1 MIRNLLLTIGLVL
14 IASLSV
20 FSQSG
25 TLKGKVI
32 DKKTKEPIPFVNIIV
47 ELGGTQ
53 AGGTTSDFD
62 GNYTIKP
69 ITPGKYDLK
78 STFVG
83 FKPIQVSGVIIK
95 SDQISFQNIEMES
108 TMVEIATFEVIDYK
122 VPLIDKDKTS
132 VGATVTS
139 EEIAKMP
146 NRSAN
151 AIATT
156 VGGVFSADGER
167 GSVRGQ
173 RAEGTVM
180 YIDGIRVRGSSSLPE
195 SAIEQV
201 SVILSGVPAQYGDAT
216 GGIINVTTKG
226 PSREFG
232 AGVELQTSQYLDA
245 FGYNR
250 AGLNMQGPLLWS
262 KNENNEKVSSILG
275 YFVAGEITYNKD
287 NRPTATGIYKVK
299 DDVLRELEL
308 NPLRLS
314 GSGFGTYYNTNFID
328 KSDLEYVKAT
338 PNTNNLDI
346 NASGKIDIK
355 TGPNINLSVGGSINY
370 SDGSNFSFANSMFN
384 YNKNTQVIDNTWRV
398 FGRFTQRFPVAKDSK
413 SLVRNVYYSIQADYT
428 KYNQTVQD
436 PDHKDN
442 LFNYGYLGKYETSK
456 IRSYEF
462 GLDTVSGL
470 TGYIHNGFRDTLVAF
485 SQLGDN
491 EITSNYT
498 RQYYELYPTTFGY
511 HDNLNNIISGGGLLN
526 GMRANSVYG
535 IWGSPGTINTFDNNG
550 TAYQVA
556 DNEQYAIN
564 ANASADIGNH
574 ALQFGF
580 IYEQRIDRFYS
591 YAPIGLWSQMRG
603 LTNAHIEQLD
613 VQNPNLVSLDGVFQD
628 TIYFDRKY
636 DAQSQRYFD
645 KSLRTKL
652 GLPIDGTDWIDIDS
666 YDINSFTMNYYD
678 AAGKLHTVAL
688 SEALSIDM
696 FSPDEL
702 YDNGNLLANYSG
714 YTYTGDKTKLKDS
727 PSFDDFFNKRDEN
740 GMFTREIAPFTPIYM
755 AGFIQDK
762 FAFDDLIFNIGVR
775 IDRFDANQKVLTDPY
790 TLYSAKT
797 VGEVNDL
804 GNHPQ
809 NMGSDYTVYVDN
821 VRTPTTIM
829 GYRSGDTWYNADGL
843 VVTDPSISLDAGNGV
858 TPYLQDKNNITVSS
872 DAFSDYEPQVSVMPR
887 ISFSFPISD
896 EALFFAHYD
905 VLTQRPTFALRMSPL
920 DYYFLP
926 ITGSPDISNPNLKPE
941 KTIDYELGF
950 QQRITASSSMTFSAY
965 YREIR
970 DQIQSFRYTA
980 AYPKTYYSY
989 NNIDFSTVKGMTITY
1004 DLRRTSNVRVRA
1016 SYTLQFAN
1024 GTGSNPDF
1032 AKGLIQT
1039 GQPNLR
1045 TLFPLSFDRRHALN
1059 LMLDYRFTEG
1069 KEYSGPVIR
1078 RTKTD
1083 ATGKEVVKTTQLLK
1097 NTGVNFTVF
1106 GGSGT
1111 PYTRSSKIV
1120 PIGQSGIIEGS
1131 INGSRLPWQ
1140 FRIDGRIDKDIN
1152 IQWSEKRSSYLNVYL
1167 QVLNIFDAQN
1177 ILSVYG
1183 ATGNADDDGY
1193 LAAAEYQN
1201 LINTQ
1206 LDPQAFRDL
1215 YSIRVNS
1222 PGNYSSPRQIRLGL
1236 IFNF

>member
-25 TLKGKVI
+25 TLRGKVI
-32 DKKTKEPIPFVNIIV
+32 DKTTKEPIPFVNIIV

-69 ITPGKYDLK
+69 ITPGKYNLK
-78 STFVG
+78 ATFVG
-83 FKPIQVSGVIIK
+83 FKPVLVQGVIIK
-95 SDQISFQNIEMES
+95 SDQISFQNVEMES
-108 TMVEIATFEVIDYK
+108 TMIEIKTFEVVDYK

-132 VGATVTS
+132 VGATMTQ

-232 AGVELQTSQYLDA
+232 AGIELQTSQYLDA

-262 KNENNEKVSSILG
+262 KNENKEKVSAILG
-275 YFVAGEITYNKD
+275 YFVAGEISYNKD
-287 NRPTATGIYKVK
+287 SRPTATGIYKVK
-299 DDVLRELEL
+299 DDVLRELER

-314 GSGFGTYYNTNFID
+314 GSGFGTYYNANFIR

-338 PNTNNLDI
+338 PNTNSLDI
-346 NASGKIDIK
+346 SASGKIDIK
-355 TGPNINLSVGGSINY
+355 TGPNVNLSVGGSINY
-370 SDGSNFSFANSMFN
+370 SDGLNFSYANSMFN
-384 YNKNTQVIDNTWRV
+384 YDKNIQVLDKTWRV
-398 FGRFTQRFPVAKDSK
+398 FGRFTQRFPTAKDSK
-413 SLVRNVYYSIQADYT
+413 SLVKNVYYSIQADYT
-428 KYNQTVQD
+428 KYNQLVQD
-436 PDHKDN
+436 ADHKDN
-442 LFNYGYLGKYETSK
+442 LFDYGYLGKFETSK
-456 IRSYEF
+456 IKSYEF

-485 SQLGDN
+485 TPSAVN

-498 RQYYELYPTTFGY
+498 RQYYELYPQTFGY

-526 GMRANSVYG
+526 GMGAATVYG
-535 IWGSPGTINTFDNNG
+535 IWGGPGSIQTNYTV
-550 TAYQVA
+550 T

-580 IYEQRIDRFYS
+580 IYEQRIDRYYT
-591 YAPIGLWSQMRG
+591 YAPVGLWSLMRG

-613 VQNPNLVSLDGVFQD
+613 VQNPKFVTLDGVFQD

-636 DAQSQRYFD
+636 DALSQRYFD
-645 KSLRTKL
+645 INLREKL
-652 GLPIDGTDWIDIDS
+652 GLPVDGTDWIDIDS
-666 YDINSFTMNYYD
+666 YDLNSYTMNYYD
-678 AAGKLHTVAL
+678 SEGNLKTVAL
-688 SEALSIDM
+688 SDALSIDM

-714 YTYTGDKTKLKDS
+714 YTYTGEKTKLKDS
-727 PSFDDFFNKRDEN
+727 PSFDDFFNKRNES
-740 GMFTREIAPFTPIYM
+740 GMYTREIAPFTPIYM
-755 AGFIQDK
+755 AGYVQDK

-775 IDRFDANQKVLTDPY
+775 VDRFDANQQVLTDPY
-790 TLYSAKT
+790 TLYPAKT
-797 VGEVNDL
+797 VSEVQDL
-804 GNHPQ
+804 GTHPQ
-809 NMGSDYTVYVDN
+809 NMGSDYVVYVDQVLN
-821 VRTPTTIM
+821 PTKIL
-829 GYRSGDTWYNADGL
+829 GYRNGDTWYDSEGL
-843 VVTDPSISLDAGNGV
+843 VVTDPTISLKGESGV
-858 TPYLQDKNNITVSS
+858 TPYLQDRNNITVSS
-872 DAFSDYEPQVSVMPR
+872 KAFSDYEPQISVMPR

-905 VLTQRPTFALRMSPL
+905 VLTQRPTYALRMSPL
-920 DYYFLP
+920 DYYLIPF
-926 ITGSPDISNPNLKPE
+926 TGSPDINNPNLKPE

-950 QQRITASSSMTFSAY
+950 QQRLTASSSLTLSAY

-970 DQIQSFRYTA
+970 DQIQAFRYTA

-989 NNIDFSTVKGMTITY
+989 NNIDFSTVKGMTVTF
-1004 DLRRTSNVRVRA
+1004 DLRRTSNARVRA

-1024 GTGSNPDF
+1024 GTGSNPEF

-1059 LMLDYRFTEG
+1059 IMLDYRFAEG
-1069 KEYSGPVIR
+1069 KEYNGPVIR
-1078 RTKTD
+1078 RKVTD
-1083 ATGKEVVKTTQLLK
+1083 ASGAQVTKSIQVLK
-1097 NTGVNFTVF
+1097 NTGVNFTIF

-1152 IQWSEKRSSYLNVYL
+1152 IQWSEKRASYLNIYL
-1167 QVLNIFDAQN
+1167 QVLNILDAKN
-1177 ILSVYG
+1177 IMSVYS
-1183 ATGNADDDGY
+1183 ATGNPDDDGY

-1206 LDPQAFRDL
+1206 LDPQSFRDL

-1222 PGNYSSPRQIRLGL
+1222 PGNYSSPRQIRLGVVL
-1236 IFNF
+1236 NF

>member
-25 TLKGKVI
+25 TLRGKVI
-32 DKKTKEPIPFVNIIV
+32 DKSTKEPIPFVNIIV

-69 ITPGKYDLK
+69 ITPGKYNLK
-78 STFVG
+78 ATFVG
-83 FKPIQVSGVIIK
+83 FKPVLVQGVIIK
-95 SDQISFQNIEMES
+95 SDQISFQNVEMES
-108 TMVEIATFEVIDYK
+108 TMIEIKTFEVVDYK

-132 VGATVTS
+132 VGATMTS

-232 AGVELQTSQYLDA
+232 AGIEYQTSQFLDA
-245 FGYNR
+245 FGYHR

-262 KNENNEKVSSILG
+262 RNENKEKESAILG
-275 YFVAGEITYNKD
+275 YFIAGEVSYNKD
-287 NRPTATGIYKVK
+287 SRPTATGVYKVK
-299 DDVLRELEL
+299 DAKLREIEQ
-308 NPLRLS
+308 NPLRLT
-314 GSGFGTYYNTNFID
+314 GLGVGTFENYSYIQ
-328 KSDLEYVKAT
+328 KSDLEYSKST
-338 PNTNNLDI
+338 FNTNSIDI

-370 SDGSNFSFANSMFN
+370 SDGRNFNFYQSMFN
-384 YNKNTQVIDNTWRV
+384 YNKNAQVIDNTWRV
-398 FGRFTQRFPVAKDSK
+398 FGRFTHRFPAAKESK
-413 SLVRNVYYSIQADYT
+413 SFIKNVYYSIQADYS

-442 LFNYGYLGKYETSK
+442 LFNYGYLGKYETSTV
-456 IRSYEF
+456 RSYEL
-462 GLDTVSGL
+462 GRDTVSGL

-485 SQLGDN
+485 TPSTVN
-491 EITSNYT
+491 EITANYT
-498 RQYYELYPTTFGY
+498 RQYYELYPQTFGY
-511 HDNLNNIISGGGLLN
+511 HDNLSNIILNGGLLN
-526 GMRANSVYG
+526 GMNADPVYQ
-535 IWGSPGTINTFDNNG
+535 IWGSPGGIQSNYTIT
-550 TAYQVA
+550 
-556 DNEQYAIN
+556 DNEQYAVN
-564 ANASADIGNH
+564 ANFSADIGNH
-574 ALQFGF
+574 ALQIGF
-580 IYEQRIDRFYS
+580 IYEQRIDRFYT
-591 YAPIGLWSQMRG
+591 YAPTKLWETMRG
-603 LTNAHIEQLD
+603 LANFHIRELD
-613 VQNPNLVSLDGVFQD
+613 VLNPKFVYLDGVFQD
-628 TIYFDRKY
+628 TVYFDRKY
-636 DAQSQRYFD
+636 DELSQRDFD
-645 KSLRTKL
+645 ISLRQKL
-652 GLPIDGTDWIDIDS
+652 GLPIDGTDWIDVDS
-666 YDINSFTMNYYD
+666 YDINSYTMNYYD
-678 AAGKLHTVAL
+678 AEGKRHTVAL
-688 SEALSIDM
+688 SDALSIDM

-702 YDNGNLLANYSG
+702 FNDGDLITNYSG
-714 YTYTGDKTKLKDS
+714 YTYTGEKIKSKDS
-727 PSFDDFFNKRDEN
+727 PSFDDFFTPDEN
-740 GMFTREIAPFTPIYM
+740 GKFNREIAPFSPIYI
-755 AGFIQDK
+755 AGYVQDK

-775 IDRFDANQKVLTDPY
+775 VDRFDANQQVLTDPY
-790 TLYSAKT
+790 TLYPANNVLST
-797 VGEVNDL
+797 DESLNPNGR
-804 GNHPQ
+804 HPD
-809 NMGSDYTVYVDN
+809 NMGDDFVVYVDKVLN
-821 VRTPTTIM
+821 PTKIM
-829 GYRSGDTWYNADGL
+829 GYRDGDNWYDANGL
-843 VVTDPSISLDAGNGV
+843 VVTDPTISIKGEEGV
-858 TPYLQDKNNITVSS
+858 TPYLQDRNNIEVTSK
-872 DAFSDYEPQVSVMPR
+872 AFSDYEPQISVMPR
-887 ISFSFPISD
+887 VSFSFPISD

-905 VLTQRPTFALRMSPL
+905 VLTQRPTYALRMSPL
-920 DYYFLP
+920 DYFLIP
-926 ITGSPDISNPNLKPE
+926 FTGSPDINNPNLKPE

-950 QQRITASSSMTFSAY
+950 QQRLSPSSSLTLSAY

-970 DQIQSFRYTA
+970 DQIQAFRYTA

-989 NNIDFSTVKGMTITY
+989 NNIDFSTVKGMTVTF
-1004 DLRRTSNVRVRA
+1004 DLRRTSNARVRA

-1024 GTGSNPDF
+1024 GTGSNPEF

-1059 LMLDYRFTEG
+1059 IMLDYRFSEG
-1069 KEYSGPVIR
+1069 KDYSGPVIR
-1078 RTKTD
+1078 WKRKKTD
-1083 ATGKEVVKTTQLLK
+1083 ASGARIIKNMQVLK
-1097 NTGVNFTVF
+1097 NTGVNFTIF

-1120 PIGQSGIIEGS
+1120 PIGQSGIIDGS

-1152 IQWSEKRSSYLNVYL
+1152 IKWSEKRSTYANIYL
-1167 QVLNIFDAQN
+1167 QVLNILNSKN
-1177 ILSVYG
+1177 IMNVYS
-1183 ATGNADDDGY
+1183 ATGNPDDDGY
-1193 LAAAEYQN
+1193 LAASEYQN
-1201 LINTQ
+1201 LIQTQ

-1215 YSIRVNS
+1215 YTIRVNS
-1222 PGNYSSPRQIRLGL
+1222 PGNYSSPRQIRLGIVL
-1236 IFNF
+1236 NF

>member
-32 DKKTKEPIPFVNIIV
+32 DKTTKEPIPFVNIIV

-78 STFVG
+78 ATFVG
-83 FKPIQVSGVIIK
+83 FKPIQVTGVIIK

-262 KNENNEKVSSILG
+262 RNENNEKESSILG
-275 YFVAGEITYNKD
+275 YFIAGEVTYNKD
-287 NRPTATGIYKVK
+287 SRPTATGIYKAK
-299 DDVLRELEL
+299 DDVLRELER

-314 GSGFGTYYNTNFID
+314 GSGFGTYYNTNFIGKD
-328 KSDLEYVKAT
+328 DLEYVKAT

-384 YNKNTQVIDNTWRV
+384 YDKNIQVIDNTWRV

-456 IRSYEF
+456 IKSYEF

-485 SQLGDN
+485 TQLGDN

-511 HDNLNNIISGGGLLN
+511 HDNQDNIISGGGLLN
-526 GMRANSVYG
+526 GMSPSTVYG
-535 IWGSPGTINTFDNNG
+535 IWGSPGNIQTNYTQI
-550 TAYQVA
+550 

-580 IYEQRIDRFYS
+580 IYEQRIDRFYT
-591 YAPIGLWSQMRG
+591 YAPVGLWGLMNSVTG
-603 LTNAHIEQLD
+603 LTNFHISELD
-613 VQNPNLVSLDGVFQD
+613 VQNPNLVTLDGVFQD

-652 GLPIDGTDWIDIDS
+652 GLPIDGTDWIDVDS
-666 YDINSFTMNYYD
+666 YDINSYTMNYYD

-702 YDNGNLLANYSG
+702 FNNGNLLANYSG

-762 FAFDDLIFNIGVR
+762 FAFEDLIFNIGVR
-775 IDRFDANQKVLTDPY
+775 VDRFDANQKVLTDPY
-790 TLYSAKT
+790 TLNAAKT
-797 VGEVNDL
+797 VGEVKDL

-809 NMGSDYTVYVDN
+809 NMGNDYVVYVDN
-821 VRTPTTIM
+821 VLTPTTIK
-829 GYRSGDTWYNADGL
+829 GYRNGNTWYNADGL
-843 VVTDPSISLDAGNGV
+843 VVTDPTVVLAGDDGGV
-858 TPYLQDKNNITVSS
+858 TPYLQDRNNVTNVTS

-920 DYYFLP
+920 DYYFLRS
-926 ITGSPDISNPNLKPE
+926 TGSPDISNPNLKPE

-1069 KEYSGPVIR
+1069 KDYSGPVIR

-1152 IQWSEKRSSYLNVYL
+1152 IQWSEKRSSYLNIYL

>member
-32 DKKTKEPIPFVNIIV
+32 DKTTKEPIPFVNIIV
-47 ELGGTQ
+47 ELGGTR

-78 STFVG
+78 ATFVG
-83 FKPIQVSGVIIK
+83 FKPVLIKGIVVK
-95 SDQISFQNIEMES
+95 SDQISYSNVDMES
-108 TMVEIATFEVIDYK
+108 TMIEIETFEVVDYK

-132 VGATVTS
+132 VGATMTS

-232 AGVELQTSQYLDA
+232 AGIEFQTSQFLDA
-245 FGYNR
+245 YGYNR
-250 AGLNMQGPLLWS
+250 LGVNLQGPLLWS
-262 KNENNEKVSSILG
+262 KDEEGKKKNAILG
-275 YFVAGEITYNKD
+275 YFLAGELTYNED
-287 NRPTATGIYKVK
+287 SRPTATGIYKVK
-299 DDVLRELEL
+299 DDILRELEL

-314 GSGFGTYYNTNFID
+314 GSGFGTYYNSNFIH

-338 PNTNNLDI
+338 PNTNNLDF
-346 NASGKIDIK
+346 NASGKLDIK
-355 TGPNINLSVGGSINY
+355 TGPNINLSLGGSINY
-370 SDGSNFSFANSMFN
+370 SDGSQFSFANSMFN
-384 YNKNTQVIDNTWRV
+384 YKKNVQVIDNTWRV

-413 SLVRNVYYSIQADYT
+413 SLVKNVYYSIQADYT

-456 IRSYEF
+456 IKSYEY

-470 TGYIHNGFRDTLVAF
+470 TGYIHNGFRDTLIAF
-485 SQLGDN
+485 TPSDVN
-491 EITSNYT
+491 SITANYT
-498 RQYYELYPTTFGY
+498 RQYYELYPRTEGY

-526 GMRANSVYG
+526 GMGAPAVYG
-535 IWGSPGTINTFDNNG
+535 IWGSAGGIQTNYT
-550 TAYQVA
+550 VV

-580 IYEQRIDRFYS
+580 IYEQRIDRFYT
-591 YAPIGLWSQMRG
+591 YAPVGLWSLMRG
-603 LTNAHIEQLD
+603 LTNSHIEQLD
-613 VQNPNLVSLDGVFQD
+613 VQNPNLVTLDGVFQD

-645 KSLRTKL
+645 ISLRQKL
-652 GLPIDGTDWIDIDS
+652 GLPVDGTDWIDVDS
-666 YDINSFTMNYYD
+666 YDLNSYTMNYYD
-678 AAGKLHTVAL
+678 AEGKRHTVAL
-688 SEALSIDM
+688 ADALSIDM
-696 FSPDEL
+696 LSPDEL
-702 YDNGNLLANYSG
+702 FDNGNLLVNYGG

-727 PSFDDFFNKRDEN
+727 PSFDDFFTKRDEN
-740 GMFTREIAPFTPIYM
+740 GMYTREIAPFTPIYM
-755 AGFIQDK
+755 AGYIQDK
-762 FAFDDLIFNIGVR
+762 FAFEDLIFNIGLRV
-775 IDRFDANQKVLTDPY
+775 DRFDANQQVLTDPY
-790 TLYSAKT
+790 TLYPAKS
-797 VGEVNDL
+797 VSEVNDL
-804 GNHPQ
+804 GTHPA

-821 VRTPTTIM
+821 MSTPTTIM
-829 GYRSGDTWYNADGL
+829 GYRDGDTWYSAEGL

-858 TPYLQDKNNITVSS
+858 TPYLVDRNNVEVTSK
-872 DAFSDYEPQVSVMPR
+872 AFSDYEPQISVMPR

-905 VLTQRPTFALRMSPL
+905 VLTQRPTYALRMSPL

-926 ITGSPDISNPNLKPE
+926 ITGSPDINNPNLKPE

-950 QQRITASSSMTFSAY
+950 QQRLSPSSSMTISAY

-970 DQIQSFRYTA
+970 DQIQAFRYTA

-989 NNIDFSTVKGMTITY
+989 NNIDFSTVKGMTVTY
-1004 DLRRTSNVRVRA
+1004 DLRRTSNARVRA

-1024 GTGSNPDF
+1024 GTGSNPEF

-1045 TLFPLSFDRRHALN
+1045 TLFPLSFDRRHAIN
-1059 LMLDYRFTEG
+1059 LMLDYRFAEG
-1069 KEYSGPVIR
+1069 KEYNGPVIR
-1078 RTKTD
+1078 RKKTD
-1083 ATGKEVVKTTQLLK
+1083 AAGAEIIKTTQLLQ
-1097 NTGVNFTVF
+1097 NTGVNFTIF

-1120 PIGQSGIIEGS
+1120 PIGQTGIIEGS

-1152 IQWSEKRSSYLNVYL
+1152 IQWSEKRASYLNVYV
-1167 QVLNIFDAQN
+1167 QVLNILDSQN
-1177 ILSVYG
+1177 ILNVYS
-1183 ATGNADDDGY
+1183 ATGNPDDDGY

-1206 LDPQAFRDL
+1206 LDPQSYRDL
-1215 YSIRVNS
+1215 YSIRVNN
-1222 PGNYSSPRQIRLGL
+1222 PGNYSSPRQIRLGVVL
-1236 IFNF
+1236 NF

>member
-25 TLKGKVI
+25 TLRGKVI
-32 DKKTKEPIPFVNIIV
+32 DKTTKEPIPFVNIIV

-69 ITPGKYDLK
+69 ITPGKYNLK
-78 STFVG
+78 ATYVG
-83 FKPIQVSGVIIK
+83 YKPVQVTGVIVK
-95 SDQISFQNIEMES
+95 SDQISFSNVEMES
-108 TMVEIATFEVIDYK
+108 TMIEIQTFEVVDYK

-132 VGATVTS
+132 VGATMTS

-173 RAEGTVM
+173 RSEGTVM

-232 AGVELQTSQYLDA
+232 AGIELQTSQYLDA
-245 FGYNR
+245 YGYNR
-250 AGLNMQGPLLWS
+250 LGLNMQGPLLW
-262 KNENNEKVSSILG
+262 KKDENNEKVSAILG
-275 YFVAGEITYNKD
+275 YFVAGEMTFNQD
-287 NRPTATGIYKVK
+287 SRPTATGIYKVK

-314 GSGFGTYYNTNFID
+314 GTGIGTYNNSNFIRQN
-328 KSDLEYVKAT
+328 DLEYVKAT
-338 PNTNNLDI
+338 PNTKSIDV

-370 SDGSNFSFANSMFN
+370 SDGRNFSYANSMFN
-384 YNKNTQVIDNTWRV
+384 YDKNAQAIDKTWRV

-413 SLVRNVYYSIQADYT
+413 SLVKNVYYSIQADYT
-428 KYNQTVQD
+428 KYNRTVQD

-456 IRSYEF
+456 VRSYEF

-470 TGYIHNGFRDTLVAF
+470 TGFIHNGFRDTLVAF
-485 SQLGDN
+485 TQSDVNGV
-491 EITSNYT
+491 TSNYT
-498 RQYYELYPTTFGY
+498 RQYYELYPETFY
-511 HDNLNNIISGGGLLN
+511 HSNLNDIISGGGLLN
-526 GMRANSVYG
+526 GMGASAVYG
-535 IWGSPGTINTFDNNG
+535 IWGSPGGIQSNYTVT
-550 TAYQVA
+550 

-580 IYEQRIDRFYS
+580 IYEQRIDRFYT
-591 YAPIGLWSQMRG
+591 YAPTGLWSLMRG

-613 VQNPNLVSLDGVFQD
+613 VQNPQFVTLDGVFLD

-636 DAQSQRYFD
+636 DALSQRNFD
-645 KSLRTKL
+645 ISLRQKL
-652 GLPIDGTDWIDIDS
+652 GLPVDGTDWIDIDS
-666 YDINSFTMNYYD
+666 YDINSFTVNYYD
-678 AAGKLHTVAL
+678 AEGKQRTIAL

-702 YDNGNLLANYSG
+702 YDNGNLLTNYSG
-714 YTYTGDKTKLKDS
+714 YTYTGEKTKLSDS
-727 PSFDDFFNKRDEN
+727 PSFDDFFTKRDEK
-740 GMFTREIAPFTPIYM
+740 GMYTREIAPFTPIYM

-762 FAFDDLIFNIGVR
+762 FAFEDLIFNIGVR
-775 IDRFDANQKVLTDPY
+775 VDRFDANQKVLTDPY
-790 TLYSAKT
+790 TLYPAKT
-797 VGEVNDL
+797 LAEVKDL
-804 GNHPQ
+804 GNHPA
-809 NMGSDYTVYVDN
+809 NMGDEYVVYVDN
-821 VRTPTTIM
+821 LRTPTAIM
-829 GYRSGDTWYNADGL
+829 GYRDGDTWYDAQGL

-858 TPYLQDKNNITVSS
+858 TPYLQDANNISVSS
-872 DAFSDYEPQVSVMPR
+872 KAFSDYEPQVSVMPR

-905 VLTQRPTFALRMSPL
+905 VLTQRPTYALRMSPL
-920 DYYFLP
+920 DYYLIPF
-926 ITGSPDISNPNLKPE
+926 TGSPDISNPNLKPE

-950 QQRITASSSMTFSAY
+950 QQRLSMSSSITLSAY

-970 DQIQSFRYTA
+970 DQIQAFRYTA

-1004 DLRRTSNVRVRA
+1004 DLRRTSNARVRA

-1024 GTGSNPDF
+1024 GTGSNPEF

-1045 TLFPLSFDRRHALN
+1045 TLFPLSFDRRHAIN
-1059 LMLDYRFTEG
+1059 LMLDYRFAEG
-1069 KEYSGPVIR
+1069 KEYNGPVIR
-1078 RTKTD
+1078 RKKTD
-1083 ATGKEVVKTTQLLK
+1083 AAGAEVVKTTQLLQ
-1097 NTGVNFTVF
+1097 NTGVNFTIF

-1152 IQWSEKRSSYLNVYL
+1152 VQWSEKRSSFLNIYL

-1177 ILSVYG
+1177 IMSVYA
-1183 ATGNADDDGY
+1183 ATGNPDDDGY

-1206 LDPQAFRDL
+1206 LDPQSYRDL
-1215 YSIRVNS
+1215 YSIRVNT
-1222 PGNYSSPRQIRLGL
+1222 PENYSSPRQIRLGVVL
-1236 IFNF
+1236 NF

>member
-1 MIRNLLLTIGLVL
+1 M
-14 IASLSV
+14 
-20 FSQSG
+20 
-25 TLKGKVI
+25 
-32 DKKTKEPIPFVNIIV
+32 
-47 ELGGTQ
+47 
-53 AGGTTSDFD
+53 
-62 GNYTIKP
+62 
-69 ITPGKYDLK
+69 
-78 STFVG
+78 
-83 FKPIQVSGVIIK
+83 
-95 SDQISFQNIEMES
+95 
-108 TMVEIATFEVIDYK
+108 
-122 VPLIDKDKTS
+122 
-132 VGATVTS
+132 TS

-232 AGVELQTSQYLDA
+232 AGVELQTSKYLDA
-245 FGYNR
+245 FGYTR
-250 AGLNMQGPLLWS
+250 GGLNMQGPLLW
-262 KNENNEKVSSILG
+262 KKDENNEKVTAVLG
-275 YFVAGEITYNKD
+275 YFIAGEITYNED
-287 NRPTATGIYKVK
+287 SRPTATGIYKVK

-314 GSGFGTYYNTNFID
+314 GTGFGTYYNTNFIH
-328 KSDLEYVKAT
+328 KEDLDYVKAT
-338 PNTNNLDI
+338 PNTNSYDI
-346 NASGKIDIK
+346 NASGKLDIK

-370 SDGSNFSFANSMFN
+370 SDRSNFSFANSMFN
-384 YNKNTQVIDNTWRV
+384 YNKNTQVTDNTWRV
-398 FGRFTQRFPVAKDSK
+398 FGRFTQRFPAAKESRSIVK
-413 SLVRNVYYSIQADYT
+413 NVYYSIQADYT
-428 KYNQTVQD
+428 KYKQTVQD

-462 GLDTVSGL
+462 GTDTVSGL

-485 SQLGDN
+485 TQSPVNG
-491 EITSNYT
+491 ITSNYT
-498 RQYYELYPTTFGY
+498 RQYYELYPETFY
-511 HDNLNNIISGGGLLN
+511 HSNLNDIISGGGLLN
-526 GMRANSVYG
+526 GMGASSVYG
-535 IWGSPGTINTFDNNG
+535 IWGSPGGIQSNYTVTD
-550 TAYQVA
+550 A
-556 DNEQYAIN
+556 EQYAIN

-580 IYEQRIDRFYS
+580 IYEQRVDRFYT
-591 YAPIGLWSQMRG
+591 YAPVGLWSLMRG
-603 LTNAHIEQLD
+603 LTNSHIEQLD
-613 VQNPNLVSLDGVFQD
+613 VQNPKFVTLDGVFLD
-628 TIYFDRKY
+628 TVYFDRKY
-636 DAQSQRYFD
+636 DALSQRYFD
-645 KSLRTKL
+645 ISLRQKL
-652 GLPIDGTDWIDIDS
+652 GLPVDGTDWIDVDS
-666 YDINSFTMNYYD
+666 YDLNSLTMNYYD
-678 AAGKLHTVAL
+678 AEGNRKTVAL
-688 SEALSIDM
+688 SEAMSISM

-702 YDNGNLLANYSG
+702 YDNGNLLTNYSG
-714 YTYTGDKTKLKDS
+714 YSYTGQRTKLKDS
-727 PSFDDFFNKRDEN
+727 PSFDDFFNKRDAN
-740 GMFTREIAPFTPIYM
+740 GMYTREIAPFTPIYM

-775 IDRFDANQKVLTDPY
+775 VDRFDANQKVLTDPY
-790 TLYSAKT
+790 TLYPAKT
-797 VGEVNDL
+797 KIEVNDL
-804 GNHPQ
+804 GSHPQ
-809 NMGSDYTVYVDN
+809 NMGDDYVVYVDN
-821 VRTPTTIM
+821 MRTPTTIM
-829 GYRSGDTWYNADGL
+829 GYRDGDTWYNADGL
-843 VVTDPSISLDAGNGV
+843 LVTDPSVALDAGNGV
-858 TPYLQDKNNITVSS
+858 TPYLQDRNNVVVSS
-872 DAFSDYEPQVSVMPR
+872 KAFSDYEPQVSVMPR

-905 VLTQRPTFALRMSPL
+905 VLTQRPTYALRGSPL
-920 DYYFLP
+920 DYYLIP
-926 ITGSPDISNPNLKPE
+926 YTGSPDINNPNLKPE

-950 QQRITASSSMTFSAY
+950 QQRLSLSSSLTLSAY

-970 DQIQSFRYTA
+970 DQIQSYRYTA

-1004 DLRRTSNVRVRA
+1004 DLRRTSNARVRA
-1016 SYTLQFAN
+1016 SYTLQFAD
-1024 GTGSNPDF
+1024 GTGSNPEF

-1045 TLFPLSFDRRHALN
+1045 TLFPLSFDRRHAIN
-1059 LMLDYRFTEG
+1059 LMLDYRFAEG

-1078 RTKTD
+1078 SKKTD
-1083 ATGKEVVKTTQLLK
+1083 ATGAQVVKTTQLLK
-1097 NTGVNFTVF
+1097 NTGVNFTIF

-1152 IQWSEKRSSYLNVYL
+1152 IQWSEKRASYLNIYL
-1167 QVLNIFDAQN
+1167 QVLNIMDSKN
-1177 ILSVYG
+1177 ILNVYA
-1183 ATGNADDDGY
+1183 ATGNPDDDGY

-1206 LDPQAFRDL
+1206 LDPQSYRDL

-1222 PGNYSSPRQIRLGL
+1222 PANYSSPRQIRLGVVL
-1236 IFNF
+1236 NF

>member
-25 TLKGKVI
+25 TLRGKVI
-32 DKKTKEPIPFVNIIV
+32 DKTTKEPIPFVNIIV

-78 STFVG
+78 ATFVG
-83 FKPIQVSGVIIK
+83 YKPVQIKGVIVK
-95 SDQISFQNIEMES
+95 SDQISFSSVEMES
-108 TMVEIATFEVIDYK
+108 TMIEIQAFEVVDYK

-132 VGATVTS
+132 VGATMTS

-173 RAEGTVM
+173 RSEGTVM

-232 AGVELQTSQYLDA
+232 AGIELQTSQYLDA
-245 FGYNR
+245 YGYNR
-250 AGLNMQGPLLWS
+250 LGLNMQGPLLWK
-262 KNENNEKVSSILG
+262 KNENNEKVSAILG
-275 YFVAGEITYNKD
+275 YFIAGEMTFNQD
-287 NRPTATGIYKVK
+287 SRPTATGIYKVK

-314 GSGFGTYYNTNFID
+314 GTGVGTYYNSNFIN
-328 KSDLEYVKAT
+328 KGDLEYVKAT
-338 PNTNNLDI
+338 PNTKNIDV

-370 SDGSNFSFANSMFN
+370 SDGRNFSYANSMFN

-398 FGRFTQRFPVAKDSK
+398 FGRFTQRFPAAKDSK
-413 SLVRNVYYSIQADYT
+413 SLVKNVYYSIQADYT

-442 LFNYGYLGKYETSK
+442 LFNYGYLGKYETTK
-456 IRSYEF
+456 IKSYEF

-470 TGYIHNGFRDTLVAF
+470 SGYIHNGFEDVNVAF
-485 SQLGDN
+485 TPSEVNG
-491 EITSNYT
+491 ITANYT
-498 RQYYELYPTTFGY
+498 RQYYELYPDGFY
-511 HDNLNNIISGGGLLN
+511 HRNLNDIISGGGLLN
-526 GMRANSVYG
+526 GMGADAVYG
-535 IWGSPGTINTFDNNG
+535 IWGSPGGNQSNYT
-550 TAYQVA
+550 VS

-580 IYEQRIDRFYS
+580 IYEQRIDRFYT
-591 YAPIGLWSQMRG
+591 YAPSGLWSLMRG

-613 VQNPNLVSLDGVFQD
+613 VQNPQFVTLDGVFLD

-636 DAQSQRYFD
+636 DALSQRNFD
-645 KSLRTKL
+645 ISLRQKL
-652 GLPIDGTDWIDIDS
+652 GLPVDGTDWIDIDS
-666 YDINSFTMNYYD
+666 YDINSFTVNYYD
-678 AAGKLHTVAL
+678 AAGKRQTVAL

-702 YDNGNLLANYSG
+702 YNNGNLLTNYSG
-714 YTYTGDKTKLKDS
+714 YTYTGEKTKLSDS
-727 PSFDDFFNKRDEN
+727 PSFDDFFNKRDDN
-740 GMFTREIAPFTPIYM
+740 GMYTREIAPFTPIYM

-775 IDRFDANQKVLTDPY
+775 VDRFDANQKVLTDPY
-790 TLYSAKT
+790 TLYPAKT
-797 VGEVNDL
+797 KAEVNDL
-804 GNHPQ
+804 GNHPA
-809 NMGSDYTVYVDN
+809 NMGDEYVVYVDN
-821 VRTPTTIM
+821 LRTPTAIM
-829 GYRSGDTWYNADGL
+829 GYRDGDTWYNAEGL
-843 VVTDPSISLDAGNGV
+843 IVTDPSVSLDAGNGV
-858 TPYLQDKNNITVSS
+858 TPYLQDANNVAVSS
-872 DAFSDYEPQVSVMPR
+872 KAFSDYEPQVSVMPR

-905 VLTQRPTFALRMSPL
+905 VLTQRPTYALRMSPL
-920 DYYFLP
+920 DYYLIPF
-926 ITGSPDISNPNLKPE
+926 TGSPDINNPNLKPE

-950 QQRITASSSMTFSAY
+950 QQRLSLSSSITLSAY

-970 DQIQSFRYTA
+970 DQIQAYRYTA

-989 NNIDFSTVKGMTITY
+989 NNIDFSTVKGLTVTY
-1004 DLRRTSNVRVRA
+1004 DLRRTSNARVRA

-1024 GTGSNPDF
+1024 GTGSNPEF

-1045 TLFPLSFDRRHALN
+1045 TLFPLSFDRRHAIN
-1059 LMLDYRFTEG
+1059 LMLDYRFAEG
-1069 KEYSGPVIR
+1069 KEYNGPVIKR
-1078 RTKTD
+1078 KKTD
-1083 ATGKEVVKTTQLLK
+1083 AAGAEVIKTTQLLK
-1097 NTGVNFTVF
+1097 NTGVNFTIF

-1152 IQWSEKRSSYLNVYL
+1152 VQWSEKRSSYLNIYV

-1177 ILSVYG
+1177 IMNVYS
-1183 ATGNADDDGY
+1183 ATGNPDDDGY

-1206 LDPQAFRDL
+1206 LDPQAYRDL
-1215 YSIRVNS
+1215 YSIRVNT
-1222 PGNYSSPRQIRLGL
+1222 PENYSSPRQIRLGVVL
-1236 IFNF
+1236 NF

>member
-1 MIRNLLLTIGLVL
+1 MIRNLLLTFGLVL

-25 TLKGKVI
+25 TLRGKVI
-32 DKKTKEPIPFVNIIV
+32 DKTTKEPIPFVNIIV
-47 ELGGTQ
+47 EFKGTQ

-78 STFVG
+78 ASYVG
-83 FKPIQVSGVIIK
+83 YKSVQITGIVVK
-95 SDQISFQNIEMES
+95 SDQIAFSNVEMES
-108 TMVEIATFEVIDYK
+108 TMIEIDAIEIITYK
-122 VPLIDKDKTS
+122 VPLINPDQTS
-132 VGATVTS
+132 VGATMTQ

-173 RAEGTVM
+173 RSDGTVM

-232 AGVELQTSQYLDA
+232 AGIELQTSQYLDA

-250 AGLNMQGPLLWS
+250 LGLNMQGPLLWK
-262 KNENNEKVSSILG
+262 KNENNEKESAILG
-275 YFVAGEITYNKD
+275 YFIAGEMTFNQD
-287 NRPTATGIYKVK
+287 SRPTATGIYKVK
-299 DDVLRELEL
+299 DDVLRELEQ

-314 GSGFGTYYNTNFID
+314 GTGFGTYYNSNFIRQD
-328 KSDLEYVKAT
+328 DLEYVKAT
-338 PNTNNLDI
+338 PNTKSIDV

-355 TGPNINLSVGGSINY
+355 TGPNVNLSVGGSINY
-370 SDGSNFSFANSMFN
+370 NDGRNFNYFNSMFN
-384 YNKNTQVIDNTWRV
+384 YDKNAQIIDKTWRV

-413 SLVRNVYYSIQADYT
+413 SLVKNVYYSIQADYT
-428 KYNQTVQD
+428 KYNRTVQD

-442 LFNYGYLGKYETSK
+442 LFNYGYLGKFETTK
-456 IRSYEF
+456 VRSYGF
-462 GLDTVSGL
+462 GTDTVSGL
-470 TGYIHNGFRDTLVAF
+470 TGYIHNGFQDLNVAF
-485 SQLGDN
+485 TPSDVN
-491 EITSNYT
+491 EATSNYT
-498 RQYYELYPTTFGY
+498 RQYYELYPEGFY
-511 HDNLNNIISGGGLLN
+511 HSNLNDIISGGGLLN
-526 GMRANSVYG
+526 GMGASSVYG
-535 IWGSPGTINTFDNNG
+535 IWGSPGGIQSNYSIT
-550 TAYQVA
+550 

-580 IYEQRIDRFYS
+580 IYEQRIDRFYT
-591 YAPIGLWSQMRG
+591 YAPTGLWTLMRG

-613 VQNPNLVSLDGVFQD
+613 VQNPQFVTLDGVFLD

-636 DAQSQRYFD
+636 DALSQRNFD
-645 KSLRTKL
+645 ISLRQKL
-652 GLPIDGTDWIDIDS
+652 GLPVDGTDWIDIDS
-666 YDINSFTMNYYD
+666 YDINSFTVNYYD
-678 AAGKLHTVAL
+678 AEGKQRTVAL

-702 YDNGNLLANYSG
+702 YNNGELLTNYSG
-714 YTYTGDKTKLKDS
+714 YTYTGEKTKLSDS
-727 PSFDDFFNKRDEN
+727 PSFDDFFNKRDEK
-740 GMFTREIAPFTPIYM
+740 GMYTREIAPFTPIYM

-762 FAFDDLIFNIGVR
+762 FAFEDLIFNVGVR
-775 IDRFDANQKVLTDPY
+775 VDRFDANQKVLTDPY
-790 TLYSAKT
+790 TLYPSKT
-797 VGEVNDL
+797 KAEVNDL
-804 GNHPQ
+804 GSHPA
-809 NMGSDYTVYVDN
+809 NMGDEYVVYVDN
-821 VRTPTTIM
+821 LRTPTAIM
-829 GYRSGDTWYNADGL
+829 GYRDGDTWYDAQGL

-858 TPYLQDKNNITVSS
+858 TPYLQDANNISVSS
-872 DAFSDYEPQVSVMPR
+872 KAFSDYEPQVSVMPR

-905 VLTQRPTFALRMSPL
+905 VLTQRPTYALRMSPL
-920 DYYFLP
+920 DYYLIPF
-926 ITGSPDISNPNLKPE
+926 TGSPDINNPNLKPE

-950 QQRITASSSMTFSAY
+950 QQRLSMSSSITLSAY

-970 DQIQSFRYTA
+970 DQIQAFRYTA

-1004 DLRRTSNVRVRA
+1004 DMRRTSNARVRA

-1024 GTGSNPDF
+1024 GTGSNPEF

-1045 TLFPLSFDRRHALN
+1045 TLFPLSFDRRHAIN
-1059 LMLDYRFTEG
+1059 LMLDYRFAEG
-1069 KEYSGPVIR
+1069 KEYNGPVIR
-1078 RTKTD
+1078 SKKTD
-1083 ATGKEVVKTTQLLK
+1083 ATGAEVVKTTQLLK
-1097 NTGVNFTVF
+1097 NTGVNFTIF

-1120 PIGQSGIIEGS
+1120 PIGSSGIIEGS

-1152 IQWSEKRSSYLNVYL
+1152 VQWSEKRSSYLNIYV

-1177 ILSVYG
+1177 IMNVYA
-1183 ATGNADDDGY
+1183 ATGNPDDDGY

-1206 LDPQAFRDL
+1206 LDPQSYRDL
-1215 YSIRVNS
+1215 YSIRANS
-1222 PGNYSSPRQIRLGL
+1222 PENYSSPRQIRLGVVL
-1236 IFNF
+1236 NF